1 MFAKF
6 FIDRPRFSMVIAIVL
21 MLAGIIAGL
30 NLPIKQYPDV
40 APPQIE
46 VQATYPGA
54 DAETLANAVGI
65 PLEEQINGV
74 DGMIYM
80 NSTSDNT
87 GRYNLTVSFKTGTDP
102 NMALVKVQN
111 RVQQA
116 TPLLPAEVTALG
128 VTTSSRF
135 SNTLA
140 FIALVSPNG
149 TRDSLFLSDYASNN
163 IANELKRVPGMGDVQ
178 VMGATYSIRVWLDPE
193 KILSV
198 GLTVGD
204 VASAITSQNRQASLG
219 SVGSA
224 PGNTNSP
231 IVYSL
236 TARGRL
242 GTVREFEEIILRTT
256 TQGGLVRLRD
266 VSRIELG
273 NTSYTFES
281 GVNEQP
287 SAIIMLSQSAS
298 SNAIDLMN
306 ATKKALGDMKK
317 FLPTDT
323 DFLIGYD
330 TTDYVRATIEE
341 ILLTLLLTFSLVVF
355 VCYIFLQDW
364 RSTLVPV
371 AAIPISLLATFIGLI
386 MLDFSINILT
396 LFAFVLVI
404 GTVVDDAIIVVE
416 RVLYIMER
424 DKINSYDASVQ
435 AMKDVTG
442 PMTATTLVF
451 LAIFV
456 PVAFMGGM
464 TGVIYRQFAVTVAF
478 SVTFSLVVAI
488 TLSPAMCALLLK
500 DVKPK
505 TRGSLAWFNQFV
517 SKSTRAYVAGSMWI
531 ARRTLVTLGF
541 LALAVGLSFIVV
553 NITPTAFVPDED
565 QGAVFMSI
573 QLPEGASKGRTDEVM
588 TKLVPRV
595 QKVPG
600 VRFAMNVVGFNILG
614 GSGENVGTIIVPLDN
629 WSLRKDSSKSSNSI
643 VGQLRRI
650 AASIPDAN
658 INVFTPP
665 PIAGLGIAGGL
676 DIRLQMRLDSDSA
689 RLSQVLREFIGALNQ
704 SPEFAYA
711 FSNYTADT
719 PHMFLDIDR
728 DKAEMMGV
736 QLSSILGTMQTYF
749 GTAYVNDIN
758 IGTQVNKVILQS
770 DWEFRNSPDS
780 VSNVFVPSTRGTMIP
795 IQSFATLSKTL
806 APRSIAHYN
815 LYPTAAIS
823 AVTNQGYSSGQGIA
837 RIEQLAATLPEG
849 FTLEY
854 SGQTH
859 QERES
864 GGKIAV
870 IIGIA
875 LLFGYL
881 FLVAQYESWSIPLGV
896 ILSLPVALLGALI
909 GIFIMKI
916 SLSIYSQLGIL
927 LLVGLSAKNAILII
941 EFAKEQHEEHEHP
954 ILQAAAIAASER
966 FRSVMMTALTCVIG
980 VMPMLFATGAGAG
993 SRLHVGTTMF
1003 FGMGIATGLGI
1014 FLIPG
1019 LYVFLQT
1026 YREKLKALISRA
1038 FMRKQTED
1046 QEA

>member
-478 SVTFSLVVAI
+478 SVTFSLVVAV

-500 DVKPK
+500 DVKQK
-505 TRGSLAWFNQFV
+505 TRGPLAWFNQFV

-595 QKVPG
+595 QEVPG

-1019 LYVFLQT
+1019 LYVLLQT

>member
-595 QKVPG
+595 QEVPG